1 MVNNEEYFPRGKA
14 PPAVAKADKSGG
26 SERGTQVGKRV
37 KLGNKLE
44 NLFANTDEKPK
55 KAKNKKNKLTP
66 GEEKILA
73 GNRRG
78 PEEKKFS
85 VVPLTYDQ
93 IVEGML
99 SVGVV
104 SRIKDHELY
113 VSLPGRTGGTVSITN
128 ISSPYLKVLEKYAG
142 GKEAMDE
149 DLCIY
154 TLKDMFQIGQ
164 QVVVKVIKVER
175 SDTTTKIS
183 LSMNPMDLHE
193 FYSTTV
199 LKEDLVMIA
208 AVESKE
214 DHGYVMDVGINGARC
229 FLPNAEVNKF
239 LSRVNNNRQFGVG
252 QLVYCKIKRVQFH
265 RLIANVTFTIMPKL
279 VRLQK
284 MDEITSLNYSTL
296 IPGMLVDAIVMETHR
311 TGIMVHC
318 MDLNGLVYQDHLVIA
333 GIPGDLGGGSTVP
346 ARILYTLP
354 NLTSPYLTLQ
364 ADLLP
369 LAQSGDRTDLNK
381 LGAKLEVRI
390 VRTEKRGVIV
400 RFADEEKG
408 IIPINHIGNE
418 ALLTSDDISK
428 KFKKNSVHP
437 CRVLQYSPIERMYLC
452 TFRKDKLESDVC
464 HVQQATCGKVVTCK
478 IVGFNKGGACV
489 QFGSGMHGFIPNTLL
504 KNKTLTEAAKEK
516 LVGTSV
522 KARIMERDISLD
534 KVVLTAHKELVA
546 SNGAVITSVEEAEIG
561 MKGHAVIKSFNK
573 GGAYV
578 NAIGGVEGFIPASKL
593 NRVRLADFKE
603 AHHVGQIIEYKVLE
617 KVPEKNHLLL
627 TAIIEDE
634 EVPQKKSGRKEKR
647 KLSVISDSDAQ
658 KENGEESGL
667 SKKKKIKKNKKKTKS
682 DASIDACES
691 EAEDAEV
698 ENEVEPEIKADPD
711 IKIEN
716 ESMSLDL
723 DVPETDTFWNGA
735 VEVKDEPVSDLEE
748 DLDTS
753 KSTKQGQKASHL
765 VVADL
770 SSKTN
775 SISKSESEKVL
786 ESASKFERGEITS
799 PNDPNY
805 WLELMTHYSSLG
817 NVDKA
822 RGVAKQALSSMD
834 YRNEKAKLRV
844 WGGLLQM
851 EVKYGTEESVKIA
864 FADALQRNDEFEC
877 FKMMALVYDTLNRK
891 KDAERTYRQMTK
903 KFRLEP
909 EAWIRF
915 GLFYFMQKNLDS
927 GRELLNQALS
937 AVADAKKVYVITKFA
952 LLEMHHGEQTKG
964 EEMLGRVL
972 EQYPQRSDIWLL
984 YLNALIKAG
993 ELDKARATF
1002 HRAFEVKWSP
1012 RKVKPLLQRFQS
1024 FENEYG
1030 DDLTLAEFQNCA
1042 LKVLSISSNN

>member
-1 MVNNEEYFPRGKA
+1 MEMVDTEEYFPRGKTA
-14 PPAVAKADKSGG
+14 PAVAKADKSGG
-26 SERGTQVGKRV
+26 TERGTQVGKRA

-44 NLFANTDEKPK
+44 NLFTNTDEKPK
-55 KAKNKKNKLTP
+55 RKAKNNKKNKLTP
-66 GEEKILA
+66 GEEKTLA

-183 LSMNPMDLHE
+183 LSMNPTDLHE
-193 FYSTTV
+193 FYSTTI

-252 QLVYCKIKRVQFH
+252 QLVYCKVKRVQFH

-318 MDLNGLVYQDHLVIA
+318 MDLNGLVYQDHLSDRWASPETLEV
-333 GIPGDLGGGSTVP
+333 GSTVP

-390 VRTEKRGVIV
+390 VRTEKRGLIV

-464 HVQQATCGKVVTCK
+464 HVQQATCGRGLCPVWLR
-478 IVGFNKGGACV
+478 
-489 QFGSGMHGFIPNTLL
+489 MHGFIPNTLL
-504 KNKTLTEAAKEK
+504 KNKMLSEAAKEK

-561 MKGHAVIKSFNK
+561 MKGHAIIKSFNK

-627 TAIIEDE
+627 TAIIDDE
-634 EVPQKKSGRKEKR
+634 EEEAPQKKSGRKEKR
-647 KLSVISDSDAQ
+647 KLSVNSDSDAQ

-667 SKKKKIKKNKKKTKS
+667 SKKKKRKKNKKKTKS
-682 DASIDACES
+682 DTSIDTCQSDSDVEIKVES
-691 EAEDAEV
+691 
-698 ENEVEPEIKADPD
+698 EIKADPD

-723 DVPETDTFWNGA
+723 DIPETDTFWNSA
-735 VEVKDEPVSDLEE
+735 VEIKDEPVSDAEE

-753 KSTKQGQKASHL
+753 KSRSKKKGQKASQL
-765 VVADL
+765 AVADL
-770 SSKTN
+770 SSKTK
-775 SISKSESEKVL
+775 STSGSESEKVL
-786 ESASKFERGEITS
+786 ESVSKFESGEITS

-915 GLFYFMQKNLDS
+915 GFFYFMQKELDS

-964 EEMLGRVL
+964 EEMLNRVL
-972 EQYPQRSDIWLL
+972 EQYPQRIDIWLL
-984 YLNALIKAG
+984 YVNALIKAG
-993 ELDKARATF
+993 DNDKTRAVF

-1030 DDLTLAEFQNCA
+1030 DDLTKAEFQNCA
-1042 LKVLSISSNN
+1042 LKVLSMSSKD